1 MDGNRYLLP
10 AALLLGLLLVL
21 PLDAFARGGE
31 PLKAR
36 VPDVRRLRTDLAKQR
51 IRSAGFKVGRVYEVS
66 RERILRGYQVRYPV
80 GYVFMQAPSFT
91 EEKPIGTPILL
102 VVSAAR
108 DGPELPPNA
117 PPGLQ
122 DPKPE
127 PKKAPA
133 PRPPP
138 PPPPSDD
145 RVPLPADGSV
155 DPRYPPSRLPVPDD
169 FRPAPEVA
177 EGSPDAPRAAP
188 EADPNRVPPLVGLDL
203 AEAEQLVRAAQMK
216 LHVERVGGH
225 PIGRVL
231 EQFPKPRT
239 ARPPGGMIKV
249 IVTAGGDFE
258 GERPGAPEVYLAEIE
273 VPSLLDRTVLQ
284 ARRILGALGLRVQ
297 EEKAKRGLAGRVV
310 DQMPME
316 GGRVPKGGFVR
327 IWIGPT
333 EAGATGEDEP
343 AQPPVG
349 PLRPDGGAAGTEPQG
364 EPGDDEP
371 KRDAP
376 AQPPL
381 VPGPLPAGVPQPVA
395 PGVNTELPKEEAVPV
410 GFTWRGVKG
419 ATAYILEI
427 EEEGA
432 EGRWIANARKTSRKT
447 AVLLEIERLDPKFE
461 KRLRWRVRAVIGG
474 REGQASGWVLLR

>member
-1 MDGNRYLLP
+1 MDSNRLLLP
-10 AALLLGLLLVL
+10 AALLLGLLLAL
-21 PLDAFARGGE
+21 PVDALARGGK
-31 PLKAR
+31 PLTAQI
-36 VPDVRRLRTDLAKQR
+36 PDVRRLREADAKRR
-51 IRSAGFKVGRVYEVS
+51 IESAGFRVGKVYRVS
-66 RERILRGYQVRYPV
+66 TRRIERGYKVRYPA
-80 GYVFMQAPSFT
+80 GLVFMQSPSFT
-91 EEKPIGTPILL
+91 DAKPIGTPIML
-102 VVSAAR
+102 VVSAVR

-117 PPGLQ
+117 PPELR
-122 DPKPE
+122 DPKPQ
-127 PKKAPA
+127 PKRAPA
-133 PRPPP
+133 PPR

-145 RVPLPADGSV
+145 QVPPPADGSM
-155 DPRYPPSRLPVPDD
+155 DPRDPPSRM
-169 FRPAPEVA
+169 PAPGEGTTSPEIA

-188 EADPNRVPPLVGLDL
+188 KADPNVVPPLVGLDL

-225 PIGRVL
+225 PVGRVL

-273 VPSLLDRTVLQ
+273 VPNLLDRTLLQ
-284 ARRILGALGLRVQ
+284 ARRILGDLGLKVR
-297 EEKAKRGLAGRVV
+297 EETAKRGLAGRVV

-316 GGRVPKGGFVR
+316 GGRVPKGGVVR
-327 IWIGPT
+327 IWIGPQSASAG
-333 EAGATGEDEP
+333 EATEP
-343 AQPPVG
+343 ARPPVG
-349 PLRPDGGAAGTEPQG
+349 PLRPEGDVPKKDAPGKTTEP
-364 EPGDDEP
+364 
-371 KRDAP
+371 K
-376 AQPPL
+376 PPL
-381 VPGPLPAGVPQPVA
+381 APGPLAAGIPAPVS
-395 PGVNTELPKEEAVPV
+395 PSVNTELPKEEAVPV

-419 ATAYILEI
+419 ATAYILEV

-474 REGQASGWVLLR
+474 REGKASGWVLLR

>member
-10 AALLLGLLLVL
+10 AALLLGFLLAL

-36 VPDVRRLRTDLAKQR
+36 IPDVRRLRTDLAKQR
-51 IRSAGFKVGRVYEVS
+51 IRAAGFKVGKVYEVS
-66 RERILRGYQVRYPV
+66 RERILRGYEVRYPV

-91 EEKPIGTPILL
+91 ESKPIGTPILL

-108 DGPELPPNA
+108 DGPVLPPNA
-117 PPGLQ
+117 PPELR

-133 PRPPP
+133 PAP

-145 RVPLPADGSV
+145 RLPQPAPADDEARV
-155 DPRYPPSRLPVPDD
+155 PPARPRYPQPADD
-169 FRPAPEVA
+169 NTPAPEVA

-188 EADPNRVPPLVGLDL
+188 KADPNSVPPLVGLDL
-203 AEAEQLVRAAQMK
+203 SEAEQLVRAAKMK

-249 IVTAGGDFE
+249 IVTAGGDFD

-273 VPSLLDRTVLQ
+273 VPNLLDRTVLQ

-316 GGRVPKGGFVR
+316 GGKIPKGGFVR
-327 IWIGPT
+327 IWIGPA
-333 EAGATGEDEP
+333 EAGATGEGEP

-349 PLRPDGGAAGTEPQG
+349 PLQPDGVAGGA
-364 EPGDDEP
+364 EP
-371 KRDAP
+371 KVEPNRVEP
-376 AQPPL
+376 TKPPL
-381 VPGPLPAGVPQPVA
+381 EPGPLPAGVPQPVA
-395 PGVNTELPKEEAVPV
+395 PSVNTELPKEEAVPV

-432 EGRWIANARKTSRKT
+432 EGRWIANARKTSRRT

-474 REGQASGWVLLR
+474 REGQASDWVLLR